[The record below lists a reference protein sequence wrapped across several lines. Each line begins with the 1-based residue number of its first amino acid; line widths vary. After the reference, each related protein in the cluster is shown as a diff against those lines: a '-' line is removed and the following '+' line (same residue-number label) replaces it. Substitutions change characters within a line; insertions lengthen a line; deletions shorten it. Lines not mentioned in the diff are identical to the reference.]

1 MHHSGDVFGESKT
14 AVTFCERS
22 YIDFANCHVDGD
34 NYDIIERRDT
44 TFSVV
49 MDLQK
54 F

>member
-1 MHHSGDVFGESKT
+1 MHHVGDVFGECKT
-14 AVTFCERS
+14 AVTFCGRS
-22 YIDFANCHVDGD
+22 YIGFANCHVDGD
-34 NYDIIERRDT
+34 NSDFIYRRDT